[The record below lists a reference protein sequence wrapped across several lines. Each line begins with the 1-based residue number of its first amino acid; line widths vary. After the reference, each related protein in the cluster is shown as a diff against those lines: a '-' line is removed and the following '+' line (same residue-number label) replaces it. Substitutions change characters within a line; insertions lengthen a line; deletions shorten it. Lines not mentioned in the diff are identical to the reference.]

1 MKDVVCKNCGANF
14 QIEDDEDIN
23 TYECPICA
31 GELEYAK
38 NYPRVPSR
46 GGTPISN
53 TGIHNKNYNIVQC
66 KSCGLRFRLNKTDN
80 IQDYECPSCKGQLK
94 FLNEDLNGNIKKI
107 HQEQKAN
114 KEEKVQN
121 TKLENNTPSNP
132 PLNLKHEDKQEDME
146 VVYTDNPNY
155 TGENINTKINNHKRE
170 NKDNIEPNEAIKDK
184 ISKENDF
191 ENNKNNNKNTNN
203 KMKKP
208 NSFRKLN
215 GIDILIIVAI
225 ILIAIVGIFHIS
237 PHSNDS
243 ETISFDTATI
253 DKATPKYLEYYNEG
267 EIVKTTI
274 DGINASTGNKT
285 VVEGNIIWSDENTN
299 DKYIK
304 MLIDNNG
311 KKILV
316 GTYKSAPNADVYI
329 DQMKISVDGK
339 KYNNVTEIKLA
350 PISISSFNDLIKGL
364 GKYDNIEIT
373 TSIACQGMDN
383 IANQKISN
391 ELQEKTKRPSIKFI
405 NADKSLIVTKAKV
418 EDLEIANKN
427 CPELNGQ
434 SDYITIR
441 IYNCSD
447 KELNDIKSNYKV
459 INIKEIS

>member
-1 MKDVVCKNCGANF
+1 MKVVVCKNCGANF

-31 GELEYAK
+31 GDLEYAK
-38 NYPRVPSR
+38 NYPRIPSSEVTHR
-46 GGTPISN
+46 PN
-53 TGIHNKNYNIVQC
+53 TDILNKNYNIVQC
-66 KSCGLRFRLNKTDN
+66 ENCGLRFRLNKTEN
-80 IQDYECPSCKGQLK
+80 IQDYECSSCKGQLK
-94 FLNEDLNGNIKKI
+94 FLNEDLNGDINKFR
-107 HQEQKAN
+107 QEQKAN
-114 KEEKVQN
+114 KEEKIQN

-132 PLNLKHEDKQEDME
+132 PLNLKHEDKQEYME
-146 VVYTDNPNY
+146 VIYTDDPNY
-155 TGENINTKINNHKRE
+155 TRENINTEINNHKRE
-170 NKDNIEPNEAIKDK
+170 YKDYIGHNEVIKDK
-184 ISKENDF
+184 EIIKESDF
-191 ENNKNNNKNTNN
+191 ENNNN
-203 KMKKP
+203 MKKSNP
-208 NSFRKLN
+208 FKKLN

-304 MLIDNNG
+304 MLIDSNG

-339 KYNNVTEIKLA
+339 KYNNITEVKLA
-350 PISISSFNDLIKGL
+350 PISVSNFNDLIKGL
-364 GKYDNIEIT
+364 DKYDNLEIT

-391 ELQEKTKRPSIKFI
+391 ELYDKTKRPSIRFP
-405 NADKSLIVTKAKV
+405 NADQSIIVTKAKV